1 MAERG
6 SLMKLVSP
14 FNSPK
19 VIILQTEWLALH
31 LIQDEIQLPQPGL
44 LGDYLSNLIPSSGVL
59 PSMVL
64 NKLLLFP

>member
-31 LIQDEIQLPQPGL
+31 LIQDEIQL
-44 LGDYLSNLIPSSGVL
+44 LSLVC
-59 PSMVL
+59 
-64 NKLLLFP
+64 